1 MLKGLIMIVEDLYVA
16 DLIVVKLHLRIE
28 VLENGEI
35 MLVI

>member
-1 MLKGLIMIVEDLYVA
+1 MLKELITIVENLFVV

-35 MLVI
+35 MHVI

>member
-1 MLKGLIMIVEDLYVA
+1 MLKGLIIIVEDLFVV
-16 DLIVVKLHLRIE
+16 DLIVEKLPLRIE

>member
-1 MLKGLIMIVEDLYVA
+1 MLKGLIMIVEDLFVV
-16 DLIVVKLHLRIE
+16 DLIVEKLPQRIE